1 MDGLVDNKAWNCLTK
16 EEQQSLSLSISY
28 GKSSWEVGEIMGIV
42 HYKYLELKERSERLF
57 RLFHDF
63 FELHDN
69 IFKPVRC
76 VDQRFVDYIE
86 ACIERRVTRKQ
97 ASDPF
102 GDAAMYVAPI
112 KTQFLIKQMVLL
124 KESTDPWDIDT
135 YKLIMEFDR
144 WNNWRI
150 LPRKIQQPSAYKRRN
165 NRRDIFYIKYICSLD
180 SEQVQNL
187 IDQYW
192 YSRKKQ
198 CYYFVVFDYDRFD
211 DGYQIVPVKKRDSTL
226 EKLSKLYIYVFDD
239 KDMADVYGYL
249 VVEFQYG
256 NKTAKKGQVFWPNYR
271 QTIEKAVNYN
281 SVNNLDFY
289 AEKLDYAYQNN
300 DKQKLLNFEKREKKK
315 RKGLQRANENSF
327 YI

>member
-112 KTQFLIKQMVLL
+112 KTQL
-124 KESTDPWDIDT
+124 
-135 YKLIMEFDR
+135 DR
-144 WNNWRI
+144 
-150 LPRKIQQPSAYKRRN
+150 KS
-165 NRRDIFYIKYICSLD
+165 
-180 SEQVQNL
+180 
-187 IDQYW
+187 
-192 YSRKKQ
+192 
-198 CYYFVVFDYDRFD
+198 VV
-211 DGYQIVPVKKRDSTL
+211 
-226 EKLSKLYIYVFDD
+226 
-239 KDMADVYGYL
+239 
-249 VVEFQYG
+249 
-256 NKTAKKGQVFWPNYR
+256 
-271 QTIEKAVNYN
+271 
-281 SVNNLDFY
+281 
-289 AEKLDYAYQNN
+289 
-300 DKQKLLNFEKREKKK
+300 
-315 RKGLQRANENSF
+315 
-327 YI
+327 